1 MNPPR
6 PSGCRTAT
14 LEGGPRGRCLLLHMQ
29 LQLYPKPSRELRRAP
44 LLCMATTP
52 LSTDPLRGGDWP
64 AGRKETRRYRNPRIP
79 GSLAPGPARRGVQLG
94 TRPESRRSDP
104 RPCRW
109 GGHRPHRAVGEEKS
123 WGGRHPK
130 TGQERVGGGQGTW
143 REERQ
148 AGDHDSGGGV
158 SSRPGVPA
166 PQPPARSQAQLRG
179 FPGPEGFGSLA
190 PINSH
195 ELVHPVS
202 SAVAEA
208 PDWAEGWGASCD
220 NPSKGSSG
228 VGRSSAPP
236 RRRCGGSAPTIHSL
250 RAPGYQIGFQM
261 GGSARAN
268 LGRRGYRFPFAGKT
282 TPSPPPAQP
291 ALALTAL
298 GKVSGYPGRLLA
310 GGVQSP
316 RPLGSGVGEG
326 SLSGRSSATANFGCA
341 RPGTR
346 G

>member
-1 MNPPR
+1 
-6 PSGCRTAT
+6 
-14 LEGGPRGRCLLLHMQ
+14 
-29 LQLYPKPSRELRRAP
+29 
-44 LLCMATTP
+44 MATG
-52 LSTDPLRGGDWP
+52 LRGGRRHADTGIPASPAVWP
-64 AGRKETRRYRNPRIP
+64 QVQPGGEFSWGPGRNRGGRTRA
-79 GSLAPGPARRGVQLG
+79 LADGAATDHTVQLEK
-94 TRPESRRSDP
+94 R
-104 RPCRW
+104 
-109 GGHRPHRAVGEEKS
+109 KS

-316 RPLGSGVGEG
+316 RSLGSGVGEG